1 MKRKS
6 EILRLVEI
14 SRLYYE
20 DGLTQAEIA
29 RELDISRPAVSKHL
43 AEARILGI
51 VKIEI
56 KSPFESNDDL
66 QQRLCEKYGLK
77 GGLVVQTGSSEQDI
91 RRRVFF
97 SQAARYVENWVDEV
111 NSIGVSWG
119 EDTGMILDEMETV
132 ASDTDRKGDICPLI
146 GSAPYDIKW
155 FQTNELARALS
166 RKTGYAPHYFMAP
179 AFPTSVENKKLFEQ
193 TNEFQ
198 AIRKLWTRLQMV
210 LIGIGTYPS
219 TPDQATA
226 ARFGQKLRKKR
237 AVGMMAT
244 YYFDREGQFIES
256 DTDIVMRIPLEM
268 LRKVPN
274 ILAFGYGDEKAAA
287 VTGALRTGMIT
298 HLITD
303 EGMAHRLL
311 DDA

>member
-14 SRLYYE
+14 SRLYYD

-29 RELDISRPAVSKHL
+29 KELDISRPAVSKHL

-56 KSPFESNDDL
+56 ISPFESNDDL
-66 QQRLCEKYGLK
+66 QQRLCEKFGLK
-77 GGLVVQTGSSEQDI
+77 GGLVVQTGSSEKDI

-97 SQAARYVENWVDEV
+97 SQAATYVENWVEEV
-111 NSIGVSWG
+111 SRIGISWG
-119 EDTGMILDEMETV
+119 EDTGTILDEMKPITE
-132 ASDTDRKGDICPLI
+132 DTDRQGDICPLI

-155 FQTNELARALS
+155 FQTNELARSLS
-166 RKTGYAPHYFMAP
+166 RKTGYSPHYFMAP
-179 AFPTSVENKKLFEQ
+179 AFPTSIENKKLFEQ

-198 AIRKLWTRLQMV
+198 TIRALWERLEMV
-210 LIGIGTYPS
+210 LVGIGTYPS

-226 ARFGQKLRKKR
+226 ARFGPKLRKKR

-256 DTDIVMRIPLEM
+256 DTDIVMRIPMDL

-274 ILAFGYGDEKAAA
+274 ILGFGFGEEKTAA
-287 VTGALRTGMIT
+287 TLGALRTGLVT

-303 EGMAHRLL
+303 EGMALRLL
-311 DDA
+311 DDT